1 MIGKEKLWT
10 WLVCVGLAVGTALLY
25 APVLHYQFICF
36 DDVEYIVNN
45 YHIRLFNRECL
56 AWCWQTTY
64 ASNWHPLTW
73 MSHALDFK
81 WFGMWAGG
89 HHAASVVFHILNSL
103 LLFVILRRMT
113 GALWR
118 SAIVAALFA
127 WHPLHVESVAWVA
140 ERKDVLS
147 TFFWML
153 SIWAYIR
160 YTEEWK
166 SQNAR
171 RRVFYALAL
180 LFFALGL
187 TAKPMLVT
195 LPFVLLLLDWWP
207 LRRMQPVPPDLN
219 PTLNPK
225 DIDGSTSAVAKAIAD
240 RESHPAVIENPQS
253 AMGSRTSTNPQS
265 SGSRPAGSSA
275 GISRLL
281 IEKAPFLFLSAVSCV
296 VTIYAQHQ
304 AAAIQTLENLP
315 IPMRVCNSLIA
326 YFQYVAKL
334 IWPENLSVIYFLS
347 NRLSPSE
354 TAAAGL
360 FLAAVTA
367 VAARLRR
374 TRPYFLV
381 GWLFFLGTLVPVIGL
396 VQVGSQAL
404 ADRYSYIP
412 SIGFFIILCWGAYD
426 IGLALRCRPVVLGI
440 TAGLALCSCA
450 LAAAR
455 QIGYWENSET
465 LFRHAIAIDPEN
477 PIAHANYAAWLCDS
491 LKLEQAAVEC
501 TNTLRL
507 LPIDAMAHHT
517 LGKVRFLQA
526 NYDAAIPELNA
537 SLRLDPQDYLPHLL
551 LGRIALMRHE
561 HEEAA
566 GQASIVLARDSINP
580 EAHCI
585 LGEALGGEGKFD
597 EACAQFNEVLRRI
610 PQYPAAHLELAI
622 FLAKQGKA
630 DEAISHYRIAK
641 NVPPAAP
648 DSTVLNNLAWA
659 LATNPSP
666 EFRSGAE
673 AVKMAV
679 RACELEHNQQPMFI
693 GTLAAAYA
701 EAGRFDDA
709 VAAAQQAH
717 DLALE
722 RAAKA
727 QQPADAKAANDL
739 AARNLELLAIYQSRQ
754 PYHEK

>member
-1 MIGKEKLWT
+1 MNRKLRT
-10 WLVCVGLAVGTALLY
+10 WLICMALAVGTALLY
-25 APVLHYQFICF
+25 APVLHYQFINF

-45 YHIRLFNRECL
+45 FHIRHFNWQNL

-73 MSHALDFK
+73 MSHALDCQ
-81 WFGMWAGG
+81 WFGTRAGG
-89 HHAASVVFHILNSL
+89 HHATSVVFHILNSL
-103 LLFVILRRMT
+103 LLFAILRRMT
-113 GALWR
+113 TALWR

-147 TFFWML
+147 TLFWML
-153 SIWAYIR
+153 TIWAYIR

-180 LFFALGL
+180 VFFALGL

-207 LRRMQPVPPDLN
+207 LRRMQPVPPN
-219 PTLNPK
+219 PNLNPK
-225 DIDGSTSAVAKAIAD
+225 TIQGST
-240 RESHPAVIENPQS
+240 E
-253 AMGSRTSTNPQS
+253 
-265 SGSRPAGSSA
+265 SRPTVSPR
-275 GISRLL
+275 GIVSLL
-281 IEKAPFLFLSAVSCV
+281 IEKAPFLFLSVVSCI
-296 VTIYAQHQ
+296 VTIYAQRQ
-304 AAAIQTLENLP
+304 AGAIQTLEKLS
-315 IPMRVCNSLIA
+315 ISLRVCNSMVA
-326 YFQYVAKL
+326 YCQYAAKL
-334 IWPENLSVIYFLS
+334 LWPENLSVIYFLS

-367 VAARLRR
+367 VAARLWK

-440 TAGLALCSCA
+440 TAWVVLCSCA

-465 LFRHAIAIDPEN
+465 LFRHAIAVDPDN
-477 PIAHANYAAWLCDS
+477 PIAHANYAAYLCDN
-491 LKLEQAAVEC
+491 LKLEPAAVEC

-517 LGKVRFLQA
+517 LGKIRFLQA
-526 NYDAAIPELNA
+526 NYDAAIPELYA

-566 GQASIVLARDSINP
+566 SQASIVLARDSINP

-585 LGEALGGEGKFD
+585 LGEALGGEGRLD
-597 EACAQFNEVLRRI
+597 EACAQLNEALRQA
-610 PQYPAAHLELAI
+610 PQYLEAHLQLAI
-622 FLAKQGKA
+622 FLAEQGKA
-630 DEAISHYRIAK
+630 DEAVAHYRIANK
-641 NVPPAAP
+641 VPPAAP
-648 DSTVLNNLAWA
+648 ESTVLNNLAWT
-659 LATNPSP
+659 LATSPSP
-666 EFRSGAE
+666 EFRNGLG
-673 AVKMAV
+673 AVKLAA
-679 RACELEHNQQPMFI
+679 RACELDHNQQPMFI
-693 GTLAAAYA
+693 GTLAAACA
-701 EAGRFDDA
+701 EAGRFDEA

-727 QQPADAKAANDL
+727 QKPADVKAANDV
-739 AARNLELLAIYQSRQ
+739 AARNLELLAIYKSRQ